1 MAMTLFQQ
9 MSSILKAEENTAA
22 QLLMLLEGERDALS
36 SSDTEVMEKMSKQ
49 KQLLVV
55 KLEQLSRQR
64 EVLLKAERFP
74 AGKDG
79 LEAFIANQSVTDASA
94 LKVLV
99 AKLRTTA
106 YACREHNNI
115 NGSIVNV
122 NRQYL
127 QKAMSILR
135 GRDMTAGSYGPGGEY
150 SSQVVR
156 QPLIGR
162 V

>member
-1 MAMTLFQQ
+1 MTMTSTQQ
-9 MSSILKAEENTAA
+9 ISSILKAEESAAA
-22 QLLMLLEGERDALS
+22 QLLALLESERDSLT
-36 SSDTEVMEKMSKQ
+36 SSDAEIMEKMSAKKQ
-49 KQLLVV
+49 PLVV
-55 KLEQLSRQR
+55 QLEQLSRQR
-64 EVLLKAERFP
+64 EALLKAAGFP

-79 LEAFIANQSVTDASA
+79 LDAFIANQSKAEASVLKILVT
-94 LKVLV
+94 
-99 AKLRTTA
+99 KLRTTA
-106 YACREHNNI
+106 YACREHNHI

-135 GRDMTAGSYGPGGEY
+135 GRDMTASSYGPGGEY
-150 SSQVVR
+150 SSQVVQ